1 MSRQP
6 KPPNG
11 ANHHYATLRRILLAS
26 TIVGPLIPFV
36 LVLAIGYTYF
46 KNATETSTVLHM
58 KRIALDHGQMIDS
71 FLRERKADLT
81 SIADIHSFE
90 SLRRPEFLQTTL
102 MLLQKTSNAFLDLGV
117 FDQDGLH
124 VAYVGPY
131 QLTGRNYSDA
141 DWFKAVLKN
150 GFYISDV
157 FLGYRRIPH
166 FIIALTRKEGDR
178 SWVLRA
184 TIDTDLFNQLVKK
197 VKIGQTG
204 EAYLLNSQGYFQT
217 ERRGESRLMEKD
229 PETLIYPSPES
240 GVRTFV
246 EKDTGGIPYLFA
258 TTWLTEKKWLL
269 VVRQEKRDAFAALR
283 RASLLILLTSLLG
296 GAVIILSAFILTNR
310 IIRRME
316 EMDSERE
323 QLGEQLVRAARLA
336 ELGEMAAGFAHEIN
350 NPLQIIKAEKSLID
364 SILSD
369 MKENGAVMPSEDL
382 TEIEDSMRQINTQ
395 IDRCA
400 QITQAILKFGR
411 KSEPVIQDIDLLRFI
426 PEIMGMVSKKAAVHG
441 ISVQEKIS
449 SDTQPIHA
457 DPAQLQQ
464 VLLNLL
470 NNAMD
475 AVLARHGTEG
485 GELLI
490 GTEPAVDGQVKLF
503 VKDNGCGISPENLKK
518 IFSPF
523 FTTKPVGKGTGLGLS
538 VCYGIVDRMGGT
550 MEVNSAEGVGTV
562 FTLRLPAASWNPA
575 EVPGA
580 EGVVNVRGAAR

>member
-1 MSRQP
+1 MPYQP
-6 KPPNG
+6 GHPNG
-11 ANHHYATLRRILLAS
+11 QNHHYATLRRILLTS
-26 TIVGPLIPFV
+26 SIIGPLIPFV
-36 LVLAIGYTYF
+36 LVLIIGYTYF
-46 KNATETSTVLHM
+46 KNAQETSTVLHM
-58 KRIALDHGQMIDS
+58 KRIAFDHGQMIDS
-71 FLRERKADLT
+71 FLRERRADL
-81 SIADIHSFE
+81 SCIADIHSFE
-90 SLRRPEFLQTTL
+90 SLRRPEFLQATL
-102 MLLQKTSNAFLDLGV
+102 TLLQKTSNAFLDLGV

-166 FIIALTRKEGDR
+166 FIIALTREEAGR
-178 SWVLRA
+178 NWVLRA
-184 TIDTDLFNQLVKK
+184 TIDTDLFNQLVKQ
-197 VKIGQTG
+197 VKIGETG
-204 EAYLLNSQGYFQT
+204 EAYLLNAEGLFQT
-217 ERRGESRLMEKD
+217 ERRAGGQLMEKD

-246 EKDTGGIPYLFA
+246 EKDAAGLPYLFA

-283 RASLLILLTSLLG
+283 KASILILITTLLG
-296 GAVIILSAFILTNR
+296 GAVILVSAFILTNR

-316 EMDSERE
+316 DMDAERE

-364 SILSD
+364 NIMAD
-369 MKENGAVMPSEDL
+369 MKEKGSLTPSEDL
-382 TEIEDSMRQINTQ
+382 DEIEDSMRQINSQ

-400 QITQAILKFGR
+400 EITQAILKFGR
-411 KSEPVIQDIDLLRFI
+411 KSEPVIRDVDLQRFI
-426 PEIMGMVSKKAAVHG
+426 PEILAMVAKKAAVHG
-441 ISVQEKIS
+441 IGIQE
-449 SDTQPIHA
+449 QIHA
-457 DPAQLQQ
+457 DTPPVHGDPAQLQQ

-470 NNAMD
+470 NNAVD

-485 GELLI
+485 GELVV
-490 GTEPAVDGQVKLF
+490 GTEPSEGGLVKLF

-523 FTTKPVGKGTGLGLS
+523 FTTKPVGKGTGLGLA

-550 MEVNSAEGVGTV
+550 MEVNSAEGIGTV
-562 FTLRLPAASWNPA
+562 FTLRLPAAS
-575 EVPGA
+575 
-580 EGVVNVRGAAR
+580 